1 MITESIAQLEDRV
14 ATNTAELDSMRH
26 SYDDDDDD
34 DEDEFSPALEAQ
46 SDALE
51 VTDEDIEREL
61 AEIRDLEL
69 RKRALEERVTGMERD
84 LGGLMG

>member
-1 MITESIAQLEDRV
+1 MIAESIAQLEDRV

-26 SYDDDDDD
+26 SYDDDEDD
-34 DEDEFSPALEAQ
+34 FPPAPEAQ
-46 SDALE
+46 PDTLD

-61 AEIRDLEL
+61 AEIHELEKK
-69 RKRALEERVTGMERD
+69 KRTLEERVSGMERD